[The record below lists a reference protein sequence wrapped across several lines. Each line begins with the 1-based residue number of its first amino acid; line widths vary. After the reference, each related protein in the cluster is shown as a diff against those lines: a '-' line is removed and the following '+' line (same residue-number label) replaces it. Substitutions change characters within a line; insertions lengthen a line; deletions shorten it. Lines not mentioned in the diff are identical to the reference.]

1 MCRLYEVGR
10 LKDEDDQDQEEEEEE
25 DLEDDDDE
33 DGDDDDDDDGE
44 DDSDDAESKDFFLFE
59 KVLRWP
65 LRHHKIIIIK
75 NQISIS
81 LLLSHNDKVHLWH

>member
-33 DGDDDDDDDGE
+33 DGDDDDGE
-44 DDSDDAESKDFFLFE
+44 DDSDDAESKDYLFLFSQ
-59 KVLRWP
+59 VVMWP
-65 LRHHKIIIIK
+65 HYHHELHVFIIY
-75 NQISIS
+75 Q
-81 LLLSHNDKVHLWH
+81 LHYY

>member
-33 DGDDDDDDDGE
+33 DGDDDDGE
-44 DDSDDAESKDFFLFE
+44 DDSDDAESKDYLFCSS
-59 KVLRWP
+59 VLRCGP
-65 LRHHKIIIIK
+65 CTII
-75 NQISIS
+75 NCT
-81 LLLSHNDKVHLWH
+81 LLSDISFICWHFASQTL